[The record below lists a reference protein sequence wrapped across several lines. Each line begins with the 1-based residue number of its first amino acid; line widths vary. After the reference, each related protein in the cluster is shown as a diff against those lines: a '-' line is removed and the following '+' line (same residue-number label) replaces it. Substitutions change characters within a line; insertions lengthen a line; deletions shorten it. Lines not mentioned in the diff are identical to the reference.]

1 VPLKLGKIV
10 WCTHAL
16 GGEQLIMKMTT
27 IAFTLGIAL
36 FTAGLSPAQSRSRP
50 HRNERLTQTEFRDLA
65 AVCAP
70 NVPLVTLRAVV
81 RAESA
86 FHQYALSLDHP
97 RRTAR
102 EQGLRDGGI
111 FLARQPTDLGEAR
124 AWAHWLINRGRN
136 VSIGL
141 MQVSTQHAADLG
153 VTVDQLFDPCTNMQA
168 GARLLTAKYQD
179 AARSLGEGQTA
190 LNRAL
195 SQYNSG
201 SIVVGR
207 ENGYVATVI
216 DGEFHPRQLP

>member
-1 VPLKLGKIV
+1 
-10 WCTHAL
+10 
-16 GGEQLIMKMTT
+16 MKMTT
-27 IAFTLGIAL
+27 IAFTFGITL
-36 FTAGLSPAQSRSRP
+36 FTAGLSPAQSRNP
-50 HRNERLTQTEFRDLA
+50 PQRNERLKPADFRDLA
-65 AVCAP
+65 AICAP
-70 NVPLVTLRAVV
+70 NVPLVTLRAIA
-81 RAESA
+81 RTESA

-102 EQGLRDGGI
+102 EQGLRGGGI
-111 FLARQPTDLGEAR
+111 FLARQPKDLAEAR
-124 AWAHWLINRGRN
+124 AWARWLLDHGRN

-168 GARLLTAKYQD
+168 GARLLTAKYQE

-195 SQYNSG
+195 SEYNSG
-201 SIVVGR
+201 SISVGL